1 MEFMHLLS
9 DPDAWISLLTLTV
22 LEIVLGIDNLVF
34 LAILAGRL
42 PPAQQPLARRLGLGF
57 ALLTRLML
65 LFMLAW
71 IITLTQPVFEV
82 FGHGV
87 SWRDIILL
95 TGGLFLI
102 GKATHEIHTSLEGEE
117 HADASAAGK
126 ATASFMAVVIQI
138 GIIDIV
144 FSLDSVITAVGM
156 AQHLSIMVAAVV
168 ISMIVMLIAAGP
180 LSAFVSAH
188 PTVKMLA
195 LSFLLLI
202 GTTLVAEGVGFH
214 FPKAYIY
221 AAMAFSVLVEALNL
235 LARRNR
241 DKKRNPVKLRTPA
254 P

>member
-1 MEFMHLLS
+1 MDFLHLFS
-9 DPDAWISLLTLTV
+9 DPDAWASLLTLTL
-22 LEIVLGIDNLVF
+22 LEIVLGVDNLVF
-34 LAILAGRL
+34 LAILASRL
-42 PPAQQPLARRLGLGF
+42 PAHQQPMARRLGLGF
-57 ALLTRLML
+57 ALLTRLAL
-65 LFMLAW
+65 LMTLAW
-71 IITLTQPVFEV
+71 IITLTKPLFEV

-95 TGGLFLI
+95 AGGGFLI
-102 GKATHEIHTSLEGEE
+102 FKATHEIHTSLEGDE
-117 HADASAAGK
+117 HGESGARR
-126 ATASFMAVVIQI
+126 ATASFVATVIQI

-156 AQHLSIMVAAVV
+156 AQHLPIMIAAVV

-180 LSAFVSAH
+180 LSAFVSNH

-214 FPKAYIY
+214 FPKGYIY
-221 AAMAFSVLVEALNL
+221 AAMAFSVLVEVLNL
-235 LARRNR
+235 IARRR
-241 DKKRNPVKLRTPA
+241 RGKPVKLRTPE

>member
-1 MEFMHLLS
+1 MEWITS
-9 DPDAWISLLTLTV
+9 PEAWVALTTLTL
-22 LEIVLGIDNLVF
+22 LEIVLGVDNLVF

-57 ALLTRLML
+57 ALLTRLAL
-65 LFMLAW
+65 LMTLAW
-71 IITLTQPVFEV
+71 IITLTQPLFTVM
-82 FGHGV
+82 GHGV
-87 SWRDIILL
+87 SWRDIILIA
-95 TGGLFLI
+95 GGGFLI
-102 GKATHEIHTSLEGEE
+102 FKATHEIHSSLEGDE
-117 HADASAAGK
+117 HQEGGAK
-126 ATASFMAVVIQI
+126 RATASFVAVVIQI

-180 LSAFVSAH
+180 LSNFVSNH

-195 LSFLLLI
+195 LAFLLLI

-214 FPKAYIY
+214 FPKGYIY
-221 AAMAFSVLVEALNL
+221 AAMAFSVLVEGLNL
-235 LARRNR
+235 FARRR
-241 DKKRNPVKLRTPA
+241 RSKPVKLRTPE

>member
-9 DPDAWISLLTLTV
+9 DPDAWISLLTLTA

-168 ISMIVMLIAAGP
+168 ISMIVMLVAAGP